1 MRKYERATARRITV
15 FTCVCMAL
23 LLAGCD
29 IAPNEA
35 QKQNVWLHNRTA
47 TVTAETARA
56 ENASGILQA
65 LTQLGDV
72 YGTRAVRFLPVTR
85 SKSQALQEIIAGN
98 ELFKKQNQ
106 SRVAAFKQAHRKQS
120 PLTRQIVA
128 QAKTQAVPESRNGNN
143 PVFPTLER
151 DTNCVTDA

>member
-29 IAPNEA
+29 SLRFAPNEA
-35 QKQNVWLHNRTA
+35 QKQNAWLHNRTA

-85 SKSQALQEIIAGN
+85 PQAQALQEIIAGN

-128 QAKTQAVPESRNGNN
+128 QAKTQAVPES
-143 PVFPTLER
+143 
-151 DTNCVTDA
+151 